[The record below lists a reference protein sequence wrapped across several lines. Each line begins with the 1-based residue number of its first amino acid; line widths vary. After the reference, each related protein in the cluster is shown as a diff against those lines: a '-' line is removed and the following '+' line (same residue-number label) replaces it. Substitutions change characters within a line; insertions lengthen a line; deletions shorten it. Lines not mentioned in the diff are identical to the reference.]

1 MFCPKCGTQVAE
13 TAAFCPKCGQ
23 AMKQNNTWNVV
34 NTVETE
40 TQPVK
45 EARMSKYFYT
55 YLKKWKESINNKC
68 KDRASLVWVLVHVL
82 AVFVLCLLLFWNK
95 EEPTIRYVNS
105 FNDRVTAYLVG
116 PFEYG
121 MVEIPQY
128 VEVKGR
134 TYQIDQIALYEEH
147 MLSGSSLTLVE
158 GERQNGTIE
167 ELSID
172 TEVMAYIQEINLPH
186 YFLSFEDC
194 SNSTMKKI
202 TADTIVLQGGC
213 PSLQE
218 IVSDTQI
225 EVHGEYP
232 VLDTVNC
239 SGTVFLEGTYES
251 LETIYCDED
260 MKLEG
265 EFPVLANVDI
275 EGELLVLGGNFASL
289 ESVSIDGKV
298 DIQTI
303 MSGSKEYTYPV
314 LKKLEGN
321 LVIIEVRTSMDY
333 FGVMYN
339 ASSSE
344 QYRLAYNEIKESMP
358 MLKNI
363 TMHVSSEEFFEKM
376 REVEGFG
383 DSEGFY
389 EYLFERIDV
398 TWD

>member
-1 MFCPKCGTQVAE
+1 
-13 TAAFCPKCGQ
+13 
-23 AMKQNNTWNVV
+23 
-34 NTVETE
+34 
-40 TQPVK
+40 
-45 EARMSKYFYT
+45 
-55 YLKKWKESINNKC
+55 
-68 KDRASLVWVLVHVL
+68 
-82 AVFVLCLLLFWNK
+82 
-95 EEPTIRYVNS
+95 
-105 FNDRVTAYLVG
+105 
-116 PFEYG
+116 
-121 MVEIPQY
+121 
-128 VEVKGR
+128 
-134 TYQIDQIALYEEH
+134 
-147 MLSGSSLTLVE
+147 
-158 GERQNGTIE
+158 
-167 ELSID
+167 
-172 TEVMAYIQEINLPH
+172 
-186 YFLSFEDC
+186 
-194 SNSTMKKI
+194 MKKI

-265 EFPVLANVDI
+265 EFPVLADVDI
-275 EGELLVLGGNFASL
+275 EGELLVLEGNFASL

-298 DIQTI
+298 DIKTI

-321 LVIIEVRTSMDY
+321 LVIIEVMTSMDY
-333 FGVMYN
+333 FGEMYN